1 MVQLMPLHPKTPS
14 SLVSYKCRLV
24 LPFWFQLTQAVLE
37 KRSLNMCSSS
47 SDAMTM
53 TLLKFQITYQCMQT
67 TNKNDAKN
75 DKLMQNTNHSKMS
88 CKNVTKI
95 NKILTEKKQHT
106 QSVILTAK
114 SS

>member
-1 MVQLMPLHPKTPS
+1 
-14 SLVSYKCRLV
+14 
-24 LPFWFQLTQAVLE
+24 
-37 KRSLNMCSSS
+37 
-47 SDAMTM
+47 
-53 TLLKFQITYQCMQT
+53 MQT

-75 DKLMQNTNHSKMS
+75 DKLMQNTNHSKNVMQ
-88 CKNVTKI
+88 KNVRKI